1 MDEKESMLKVAEKIK
16 ELQAMAKKKKNM
28 LEYQEI
34 LDFLRDTELG
44 KEDIE
49 KICYFLEQNG
59 VDILRVTEETDDDE
73 ILLSEE
79 DEVDVENIDLS
90 VPQSDDAS
98 PVQKVLFPDS
108 GKKQQQTQCSLNN
121 TPGTLHKHHYRIF
134 NLH

>member
-49 KICYFLEQNG
+49 KICDFLEQNG
-59 VDILRVTEETDDDE
+59 VDILRVT
-73 ILLSEE
+73 
-79 DEVDVENIDLS
+79 
-90 VPQSDDAS
+90 
-98 PVQKVLFPDS
+98 
-108 GKKQQQTQCSLNN
+108 
-121 TPGTLHKHHYRIF
+121 
-134 NLH
+134 